1 MRSLTRKIGFA
12 IAVACVFATSA
23 GGVVKPTLEGALRT
37 FCADGIAAHPNR
49 ATLTTV
55 IAVDRFESS
64 EKVVLAAF
72 YGPHPATQGPR
83 GELTAKATLFKAA
96 GGRKKLGTLKGRQ
109 EAANT
114 PILLLKVADTA
125 LMEGDVIRW
134 DFTLSGFG
142 QLVGGCFN
150 VAALVG
156 PDE

>member
-23 GGVVKPTLEGALRT
+23 GGVVKPTFEGALRI
-37 FCADGIAAHPNR
+37 FCTDGIAAHPDR
-49 ATLTTV
+49 VELTTV

-64 EKVVLAAF
+64 EEVLLAAF

-83 GELTAKATLFKAA
+83 GNLRAKAIRLKAA
-96 GGRKKLGTLKGRQ
+96 GGRKKLGTLEGQQ
-109 EAANT
+109 EAANA

-142 QLVGGCFN
+142 QLVGACFE
-150 VAALVG
+150 VAAVVG
-156 PDE
+156 LDE